1 MTTELR
7 DGLARALLAHDEYT
21 GLGFIRDREKAY
33 WLEKADAA
41 LAFIQQHNDFAR
53 RVREVLESGLAD
65 TGYEY
70 DWAIS
75 SINKAIALCDE
86 ELRNG

>member
-1 MTTELR
+1 MTNEELR
-7 DGLARALLAHDEYT
+7 DGLAKVLACCEWDNVGE
-21 GLGFIRDREKAY
+21 REISVMRPV
-33 WLEKADAA
+33 ADAA